1 MGQIRVLRIINKI
14 RMDHHT
20 RVKPRGSKA
29 QEVPGREK
37 WRRKRE
43 KEGGGTEAGLTVFKE
58 SCTLAG
64 SLATWNSMN
73 IQMRTWIQEGF
84 NNPGLYPEL

>member
-43 KEGGGTEAGLTVFKE
+43 KEAMLSEL
-58 SCTLAG
+58 C
-64 SLATWNSMN
+64 
-73 IQMRTWIQEGF
+73 QCEGQTH
-84 NNPGLYPEL
+84 GR